1 MKQKFSLKQVKHHNI
16 LTQARYDMSALE
28 MDIVFLL
35 LSKLDEDKRS
45 KKLYR
50 IPIDELEERAGKEI
64 INVTRLRESTSKL
77 RAREYTVVEEDG
89 SYLQVGIL
97 ASARYIKQDRILE
110 LELSMMMEQFLFDL
124 RDNFTVYYLETALK
138 LKSKYAKRIYQLL
151 SQFRSTGFY
160 RTTLKKL
167 KEQLGLYDPDTG
179 EEKYT
184 EFTTFKRK
192 VVEVA
197 KKELGATDMN
207 FTYKFMKEGRSYKWV
222 EFYFTPLSK
231 QPARNNKSPEPQQ
244 VLVYPKEEATVV
256 SNKQLHP
263 EENLQSGKRLL
274 FDRMTD
280 NFQLSP
286 KQIAIIFENFNL
298 KTVNKTLYDLQLE
311 FNDKNVINKGA
322 YSAKR
327 FEMTKKGVRL
337 SNADFIV

>member
-1 MKQKFSLKQVKHHNI
+1 MTKIKLPKQIKQHNV

-35 LSKLDEDKRS
+35 LSKLDNEKRS

-50 IPIDELEERAGKEI
+50 IRIGELEDRAGKEV

-77 RAREYTVVEEDG
+77 RAREYSIVEEDG

-110 LELSMMMEQFLFDL
+110 LELSMRMEEFLFDL
-124 RDNFTVYYLETALK
+124 RDNFTIFYLETALR

-160 RTTLKKL
+160 RVSIKKL

-192 VVEVA
+192 VIEVA
-197 KKELGATDMN
+197 KKELDNTDMK
-207 FTYKFMKEGRSYKWV
+207 FSYKLMKEGRSFKWI
-222 EFYFTPLSK
+222 EFNFTALNKRGK
-231 QPARNNKSPEPQQ
+231 QEPTQLTLETIP
-244 VLVYPKEEATVV
+244 VPT
-256 SNKQLHP
+256 SNELLHP
-263 EENLQSGKRLL
+263 EERKQEGKRLL
-274 FDRMTD
+274 FDRMTAD
-280 NFQLSP
+280 YFLSQ
-286 KQIAIIFENFNL
+286 KQIVTIFQNFGL
-298 KTVNKTLYDLQLE
+298 KMINKTLYDLKIE
-311 FNDKNVINKGA
+311 FNDRNVTNKGA
-322 YSAKR
+322 YTAKR
-327 FEMTKKGVRL
+327 FEMSKKGL
-337 SNADFIV
+337 KLTTPEFII